1 MMTLL
6 PLRTHKLMTRHTILL
21 HLLPMTLWQPLALQ
35 EVLRKQVGDGTIKKS
50 RGTNLKKSGF
60 NKAHDMVKSKDAAQ
74 CHYKWGHV
82 STFTLKNY
90 SDYLLNIVAM

>member
-1 MMTLL
+1 
-6 PLRTHKLMTRHTILL
+6 
-21 HLLPMTLWQPLALQ
+21 
-35 EVLRKQVGDGTIKKS
+35 
-50 RGTNLKKSGF
+50 
-60 NKAHDMVKSKDAAQ
+60 MVKLKDAAQ